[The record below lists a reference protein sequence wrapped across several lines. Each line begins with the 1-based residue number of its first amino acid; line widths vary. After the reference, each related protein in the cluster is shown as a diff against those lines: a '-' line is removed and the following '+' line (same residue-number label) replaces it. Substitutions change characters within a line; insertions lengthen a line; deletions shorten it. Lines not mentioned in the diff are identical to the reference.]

1 MAWTAPKI
9 DWTADNIVVN
19 TDLNEIG
26 ANLVW
31 LKEQHVDLQTG
42 IHGATVTA
50 TAGKLIIRDASSRAQ
65 VAAPSAEGD
74 IAIKATVTA
83 EATDRVNADAALQ
96 AQITGITTDYMPI
109 AGGVFTGQ
117 VVGAFPDT
125 NYTTAMLRN
134 IKLMTTV
141 PGVGDLE
148 NGEIA
153 MVYEV

>member
-9 DWTADNIVVN
+9 DWTADNIVVD

-31 LKEQHVDLQTG
+31 LKEQHVDLETG
-42 IHGATVTA
+42 IHGATALAVS
-50 TAGKLIIRDASSRAQ
+50 GKIIIRDAWGRAA
-65 VAAPSAEGD
+65 VSAPSAEGD

-83 EATDRVNADAALQ
+83 EAALRVDADAALQ

-109 AGGVFTGQ
+109 AGGTFTGHAIG
-117 VVGAFPDT
+117 VSPDT

-134 IKLMTTV
+134 IKLLTTV
-141 PGVGDLE
+141 PAVGDLE